1 LLSAKTDVLGQTG
14 TATLS
19 LIYDS
24 LAPAVTIGSPG
35 GLVGSSSQTITG
47 TGEAGT
53 QIALFD
59 GATALGAPVQVA
71 SNGTW
76 SIAVSFAGSG
86 NHVVTAHDTDLA
98 GNVGQ
103 SAPVTF
109 TVATKPPVFTGLTR
123 NSNGSATLTGT
134 ADANTRVTVFDG
146 GIELGTVTVSAR
158 GRWNFITG
166 SGLANTTHVFTA
178 RETDAS
184 GNVSSTSG
192 SAQLGSSGKDTLTST
207 SGPDIMTGG
216 KGADLFSFVAN
227 FGADIITDFAVSGS
241 AHDII
246 SLKGNAVLNS
256 YKAVMAHATQVGSS
270 VVIRQDANDSLTLSN
285 IDKSSL
291 TASDFIFG

>member
-1 LLSAKTDVLGQTG
+1 
-14 TATLS
+14 
-19 LIYDS
+19 
-24 LAPAVTIGSPG
+24 
-35 GLVGSSSQTITG
+35 
-47 TGEAGT
+47 
-53 QIALFD
+53 
-59 GATALGAPVQVA
+59 VA

-86 NHVVTAHDTDLA
+86 NHVITARDTDLA

-109 TVATKPPVFTGLTR
+109 TLATKSPTFTGLTR

-146 GIELGTVTVSAR
+146 GTLLGAAAVNAR
-158 GRWNFITG
+158 GRWSFITG
-166 SGLANTTHVFTA
+166 SGLSNTTHVFTA
-178 RETDAS
+178 REIDAA
-184 GNVSSTSG
+184 GNISSTSG

-207 SGPDIMTGG
+207 ADPDVMAGG

-227 FGADIITDFAVSGS
+227 FGGDIITDFAASGS

-246 SLKGNAVLNS
+246 SFQANPVLNS

-270 VVIRQDANDSLTLSN
+270 VVIRQDADNSLTLSN
-285 IDKSSL
+285 VERSSL
-291 TASDFIFG
+291 TANDFAFG